1 MNGHPGRV
9 TIQDTDPNGAT
20 RRSPAVDRRGKR
32 LLPRGTEARSSP
44 ICPLCARRHDLAPK
58 PPRLLSRGQA
68 DSRCHHSP
76 RPARRPAQAAVSRQ
90 TPPAFPNP
98 GCPRSP
104 LTAPARLRQRRR
116 PQEASARAPG
126 RRRVWP
132 RPLPAPPPACSPL
145 SPAPPPPSPAAAAAT
160 AAGSVTSA
168 PAGPSLPHCAA
179 EGGGRSAS
187 RWGRGVASGGR
198 PRPLGG
204 RPVGRLQ
211 VGCPQ
216 PSRAATL
223 ASGGV
228 SPGRSCRS
236 HRWGCREREDL
247 APLGPSRGLSRAHQP
262 SPWTPGRDSGEKLW
276 GLSIDMHSRWVSG
289 PPPVVPTSLTD
300 EGEGSR

>member
-1 MNGHPGRV
+1 MKLPRLPPPPAQPQATAGRRDGRRETVNMNGHPGRV

-20 RRSPAVDRRGKR
+20 RRSPAVDRRGQR

-198 PRPLGG
+198 PRPLGAALRAG
-204 RPVGRLQ
+204 CRWAARSLHAQRPSPRAA
-211 VGCPQ
+211 CPQ
-216 PSRAATL
+216 AAAAGPTAGDAGRGKIWPPWAPRVGSPELTNRLRGRQGGTL
-223 ASGGV
+223 GKSFGG
-228 SPGRSCRS
+228 
-236 HRWGCREREDL
+236 
-247 APLGPSRGLSRAHQP
+247 
-262 SPWTPGRDSGEKLW
+262 
-276 GLSIDMHSRWVSG
+276 
-289 PPPVVPTSLTD
+289 
-300 EGEGSR
+300 